1 MLVTSS
7 VGIGIELQLSAI
19 ILRHGLRTVARR
31 CARVYI
37 LSFPALNTICGFSST
52 SFNNSAHYLPTA
64 NRRLPSMT
72 KTASMKTSKA
82 LETPKAKAQGEVDY
96 KAKIDVVIEAFS
108 AKVT

>member
-1 MLVTSS
+1 MCE
-7 VGIGIELQLSAI
+7 GIYPEFPCFEYNIWFLINQFSEK
-19 ILRHGLRTVARR
+19 LR
-31 CARVYI
+31 
-37 LSFPALNTICGFSST
+37 
-52 SFNNSAHYLPTA
+52 SFNLPTA